1 LLPGQII
8 PGAVATI
15 VGAPVTVQGQ
25 PVQVRL
31 PDTTVDVPVQVRGT
45 PAPAPNNVVYVPVS
59 APQPVAVNIPV
70 QIVGPT
76 INGRYYRDS
85 AGSCYDSFTQQPTAA
100 ANCVVATTTS
110 CPPGFVSNGVNCVQ
124 VQTSG
129 LSASRQAVNTNSCPA
144 GTSSIR
150 DAQTCAAVAAAQG
163 LRFAGA
169 EQPRNDYPGGC
180 YVWLTDNAV
189 YYNANFGAAE
199 VTSQL
204 LCLNAIT
211 QSSMA
216 TMTTRYVRDSRTF
229 QCLDT
234 FNSNQVVAN
243 TLCGFRRSSHTAAE
257 SSQAIPLVTALS
269 VCGGLTIVVALVASG
284 VVLVRRTVSKR
295 VEMRLAASQ

>member
-45 PAPAPNNVVYVPVS
+45 PAPAPDNLVYVPVS
-59 APQPVAVNIPV
+59 APQPVAVSIPV

-76 INGRYYRDS
+76 LNGRYYKDS
-85 AGSCYDSFTQQPTAA
+85 AGSCYDSFTQQPTTP
-100 ANCVVATTTS
+100 ANCVVATTTAVTS
-110 CPPGFVSNGVNCVQ
+110 CSPGYVFNGVTCVLTTAISCSPGYVSNGVTCV
-124 VQTSG
+124 
-129 LSASRQAVNTNSCPA
+129 LANTISCQPGYVSNGVTCVLANTISCPA
-144 GTSSIR
+144 GYVSNGV
-150 DAQTCAAVAAAQG
+150 TCV
-163 LRFAGA
+163 L
-169 EQPRNDYPGGC
+169 
-180 YVWLTDNAV
+180 
-189 YYNANFGAAE
+189 
-199 VTSQL
+199 S
-204 LCLNAIT
+204 
-211 QSSMA
+211 SSMSSS
-216 TMTTRYVRDSRTF
+216 TRYFRDSRG

-234 FNSNQVVAN
+234 LQNNAPVLSA
-243 TLCGFRRSSHTAAE
+243 LCGFRRSSHTAAE

-269 VCGGLTIVVALVASG
+269 VCGGLTVVVALVASG

>member
-31 PDTTVDVPVQVRGT
+31 PDTTVDVPVQVWGT

-100 ANCVVATTTS
+100 A
-110 CPPGFVSNGVNCVQ
+110 NCVQ

-189 YYNANFGAAE
+189 YFNSNFGAAE

-204 LCLNAIT
+204 LCLNAIA

-216 TMTTRYVRDSRTF
+216 TMTTRYVRDSRTL

-243 TLCGFRRSSHTAAE
+243 TFCGFRRSSHTAAE

>member
-1 LLPGQII
+1 
-8 PGAVATI
+8 
-15 VGAPVTVQGQ
+15 
-25 PVQVRL
+25 
-31 PDTTVDVPVQVRGT
+31 
-45 PAPAPNNVVYVPVS
+45 VYVPVS

-100 ANCVVATTTS
+100 ANCVVTTTTIPSS
-110 CPPGFVSNGVNCVQ
+110 CPPGYVSNGVNCVQ
-124 VQTSG
+124 VQTSQ
-129 LSASRQAVNTNSCPA
+129 SA
-144 GTSSIR
+144 
-150 DAQTCAAVAAAQG
+150 
-163 LRFAGA
+163 
-169 EQPRNDYPGGC
+169 
-180 YVWLTDNAV
+180 
-189 YYNANFGAAE
+189 
-199 VTSQL
+199 
-204 LCLNAIT
+204 
-211 QSSMA
+211 
-216 TMTTRYVRDSRTF
+216 MTTRYVRDSRTL

-234 FNSNQVVAN
+234 LNFNQVVAN